1 MTPPTEVSAAQAL
14 AHWAETADQT
24 AIECAVSFA
33 APLAH
38 AQAVRMLGCAS
49 DADDVTQ
56 EALLQLMRSAK
67 RYDPSRPFRAWIAHL
82 TFAAVQRFLR
92 SGRTRRQYEGGF
104 AAETFRE
111 EQSEVAMP
119 DANLAMIR
127 QALTRLGERDQEAIT
142 LYYYSGLSTEDCAKA
157 LKLSENAFCVRLHR
171 ARERLRKLLPKE
183 MDAAGVVLGLE
194 AVITMP
200 IPSLSPTICA
210 KTLALSKGALPVTT
224 LATTTHALTWPLMIG
239 GAALA
244 IGTGAGLA
252 FLQKSQEGIPNIVQ
266 IPKQEVVSTVSATKA
281 TVWFQ
286 GRIGEALKS
295 IDGSSAL
302 VFVVDGE
309 GLKKHQPGIK
319 PFTLLEEPGAAGL
332 AKAFQQTPFLQLASD
347 EEAKPFD
354 EILFRQGLCQGFAV
368 SLDDNAQQP
377 GKRIEERVR
386 MAFALSVKDPQ
397 DWLAGEGKK
406 IFGVFHRQDR
416 EAISSHP
423 WGIVANWSQ
432 QNLRQQ
438 VPQPQSPVEAHL
450 NFSSL
455 LSSYSLADAEIPGI
469 VRLLGPDWKRASPK
483 ASLRIDPDE
492 QGILQGRWEVT
503 GTAPLFTQFIPMFQL
518 GLIENVIAD
527 WEKNLVIRP
536 GRTLSAPCNLPRTA
550 DELGR
555 ISVATDLDP
564 ASSDPLVKILSGDAC
579 LTIRSAAPL
588 PRFSLVLGL
597 KPSVDP
603 IATLGPVLRRLG
615 AFKTDAGWRMPLAM
629 GLINAR
635 IWTEDGRICL
645 DTAPEGTLPVGTKTG
660 PECLAADLDL
670 PKLSTVLHPWLVMAA
685 NASKQAELVPSAEL
699 LAKHL
704 PPYRLR
710 WTPTK
715 DGAVVQESGVPFLS
729 LLSLVAGGKIL
740 AETKVDV
747 ESIKVLQ
754 VIKKHRKALAALKP
768 LEEKFAKIQE
778 EIYAEYY
785 IAEKNENGIMYK
797 LKKSPTEGGV
807 NTDALQRERVQKVL
821 QNMTWDLPA
830 FQSLFNGQ
838 TPTLA
843 ELKNRIRIPKGPFC
857 KKSADG
863 SSEGVMVSGR
873 GVNSPTGLISN
884 GLELILPLDSG
895 AYACIG
901 SGLLVITTSVP
912 GSETEDVNA
921 IPISTTN

>member
-1 MTPPTEVSAAQAL
+1 MSPINEVSAAQAL
-14 AHWAETADQT
+14 AHWAQTADQS

-38 AQAVRMLGCAS
+38 AQAVRMLGSAS

-56 EALLQLMRSAK
+56 EALLQLMRSAN

-111 EQSEVAMP
+111 EQTEVAMP
-119 DANLAMIR
+119 DANLVLLR

-194 AVITMP
+194 AVIKMP

-210 KTLALSKGALPVTT
+210 KTLALSKGTLPVTT

-252 FLQKSQEGIPNIVQ
+252 FLQKPEEAPPIIVQ
-266 IPKQEVVSTVSATKA
+266 IPKQETRTEVSATQPA
-281 TVWFQ
+281 VWFQ
-286 GRIGEALKS
+286 GRAGEALKS

-302 VFVVDGE
+302 VLTIDIE

-319 PFTLLEEPGAAGL
+319 PFTLLEEPGAASL
-332 AKAFQQTPFLQLASD
+332 AKAFQQTPFFQMASD
-347 EEAKPFD
+347 EQAKPFD
-354 EILFRQGLCQGFAV
+354 EILFHQGLCQGLAV
-368 SLDDNAQQP
+368 SLDDSAQQA

-397 DWLAGEGKK
+397 DWMGGEGKK
-406 IFGVFHRQDR
+406 ILGGFHSQDR
-416 EAISSHP
+416 EAFSSRP
-423 WGIVANWSQ
+423 WGIIANWSP
-432 QNLRQQ
+432 NNIRQQ
-438 VPQPQSPVEAHL
+438 VPQPQSPVEVRL

-455 LSSYSLADAEIPGI
+455 LSAYVQADAEIPGI
-469 VRLLGPDWKRASPK
+469 VRLLGPNWKRASPK
-483 ASLRIDPDE
+483 ASLRVDPDE
-492 QGILQGRWEVT
+492 QGVLQGRWEVT
-503 GTAPLFTQFIPMFQL
+503 GTVPLFTQFIPMLPELPSQ
-518 GLIENVIAD
+518 VAD

-536 GRTLSAPCNLPRTA
+536 GRILSAPCNLPTTE

-615 AFKTDAGWRMPLAM
+615 AFKTDTGWRLPIAM

-645 DTAPEGTLPVGTKTG
+645 DTAPEGTLPLGSKAG

-670 PKLSTVLHPWLVMAA
+670 PKLSTVMYPWLVMAA
-685 NASKQAELVPSAEL
+685 NASKQGELLPSAEL

-715 DGAVVQESGVPFLS
+715 DGAVIQESGVPFLS
-729 LLSLVAGGKIL
+729 LMSLVVGGKTL
-740 AETKVDV
+740 AETKVDS
-747 ESIKVLQ
+747 ESIKVLK
-754 VIKKHRKALAALKP
+754 VIQKHRKALAALRP
-768 LEEKFAKIQE
+768 LAEELGKINE
-778 EIYAEYY
+778 EILKEYF
-785 IAEKNENGIMYK
+785 IAEKSGNKIMYNF
-797 LKKSPTEGGV
+797 KKSPAEGGV
-807 NTDALQRERVQKVL
+807 NTVALEQERKQKAF
-821 QNMTWDLPA
+821 QNIFWNLPA
-830 FQSLFNGQ
+830 FQSLFDGQ

-843 ELKNRIRIPKGPFC
+843 DLQKRIRIPKGPFC
-857 KKSADG
+857 RKSA
-863 SSEGVMVSGR
+863 EGFIEPVMVSGQDF
-873 GVNSPTGLISN
+873 NSLPHVLTTNSLD
-884 GLELILPLDSG
+884 LILPLDSG
-895 AYACIG
+895 VYACVG
-901 SGLLVITTSVP
+901 MGTLVITTSVP
-912 GSETEDVNA
+912 GPETERFDT
-921 IPISTTN
+921 STTN